1 MRKAILFSTIAFALI
16 TIVLVSSG
24 CAKKVTAPPP
34 PAQEDL
40 TVVIGSINAKGDTTI
55 YLQTVVRPH

>member
-1 MRKAILFSTIAFALI
+1 MRKTILFSTIAFALI
-16 TIVLVSSG
+16 TIILVSAS
-24 CAKKVTAPPP
+24 CTKKVTAPPA

-40 TVVIGSINAKGDTTI
+40 TVVIGSVSASGDTTI